1 MKTITLDPL
10 DSRIIHALYL
20 DGRAPFSRLADVL
33 GASEQTVARR
43 YRQLRESGALR
54 VVGQLNTQR
63 LGQSDW
69 AVRIHCKP
77 DASIPV
83 ANALARRPDTAWVQL
98 LSGGTEIFCTVKAHD
113 ERQRTALL
121 LEQLPTSR
129 QILSLQAHCL
139 LHIFSKSASGAPGA
153 VGLTA
158 HEVERLEERSPA
170 AAPSKGNGSRPT
182 ERVQDDDWP
191 LIQALSDDGRATY
204 RELAAQVHRHESTVR
219 RRVEELMSA
228 GTLYFDL
235 DIPPEILGFRSR
247 AVLWMS
253 VAPSS
258 LMAAATTLAT
268 YREVP
273 FVAATTGPTNLVASL
288 SCRDDYELFEFLT
301 RQIATLDGV
310 SHMEASPIIR
320 SIKMHATITRHDE

>member
-10 DSRIIHALYL
+10 DSRIIHALYI

-33 GASEQTVARR
+33 GTSEQTVARR
-43 YRQLRESGALR
+43 YRQLREAGVLR

-83 ANALARRPDTAWVQL
+83 ATALARRPDTAWVQL

-121 LEQLPTSR
+121 LEQLPASR
-129 QILSLQAHCL
+129 KILSLQALCL
-139 LHIFSKSASGAPGA
+139 LHIFSKGASAPAA
-153 VGLTA
+153 VGLA
-158 HEVERLEERSPA
+158 PPEVERMEEHSPA
-170 AAPSKGNGSRPT
+170 VVLSTGNGPRPNAA
-182 ERVQDDDWP
+182 VQDDDWP
-191 LIQALSDDGRATY
+191 LVQALSKDGRATY

-219 RRVEELMSA
+219 RRVEELMAA

-247 AVLWMS
+247 AVLWLS

-258 LMAAATTLAT
+258 LMAAGTTLAA

-301 RQIATLDGV
+301 RQIATLEGV
-310 SHMEASPIIR
+310 GHVEASPIIR
-320 SIKMHATITRHDE
+320 SVKMHATLTRHDE